1 MMKKYNVRKML
12 ITTLSVVTLGLMVNG
27 TMAVKPLD
35 GEVVVNAA
43 NPMPTP
49 TEFAMVEGASVR
61 TVENAGI
68 RFSTILSKTWID
80 GLSAEGKEIEVGT
93 IVIPASK
100 LTDTTDAN
108 FNVSTENVQTYVHT
122 TDKWLAVDN
131 DYYKVNAV
139 LSDIPDA
146 ELATKIAAKS
156 YVKINGEVYD
166 YADAQTRS
174 IAQVAYAAKEDGNE
188 AEYLT
193 TVLDT
198 TIADIDVA
206 WSVAEGNYV
215 ALPVGGEMQ
224 LTVTSTAK
232 EGVTLTETPNL
243 ADFGLAFK
251 EGQEG
256 DALLNITDDGKV
268 TAKAGGET
276 KTANIVASA
285 AGKEAGLNVKVTSA
299 ETTKIEDNF
308 YGTQNEAGDN
318 LFVSRYDP
326 IAAATPAKNYEA
338 GYIADGNSSMRV
350 RLNKYSGSGGMIK
363 FNVGV
368 DGVQE
373 NNIDDLFERGA
384 TSLSFEIYV
393 RTHDDA
399 APDLYYTF
407 NSSRPTNATTEKGTL
422 FAKSWNSI
430 TITKADYEGAVN
442 NGTFYFSMFTKA
454 TKIDYIYDLYFDCF
468 TVQGTLDSMPEPTV
482 NSDLEEHF
490 TNGNTSND
498 GDEYFICGV
507 SNGPASGIT
516 KNTAVAYILDGE
528 SSWEWKLKNNSKV
541 NGLCCMSMGMGSAYN
556 IDTILNTAGVESVSF
571 QVYSTCKTDLYWG
584 IASGRIT
591 TGTKVL
597 TKGAWTTVTITKADI
612 EGLSKAYFSICT
624 QDGTNMGAGLSTS
637 TYFSLYFDD
646 IQINYT

>member
-1 MMKKYNVRKML
+1 MKKMNVKKML
-12 ITTLSVVTLGLMVNG
+12 VATLSLATLGVAASGLVTIAPVSEG
-27 TMAVKPLD
+27 
-35 GEVVVNAA
+35 VVASA
-43 NPMPTP
+43 ESAKPTP
-49 TEFAMVEGASVR
+49 ATFEMIEGASVR
-61 TVENAGI
+61 TTAPSGI
-68 RFSTILSKTWID
+68 RFSTYLNKAWID
-80 GLSAEGKEIEVGT
+80 GEIAAGKTVEVGT
-93 IVIPASK
+93 LVIPASK
-100 LTDTTDAN
+100 LADTTDAN
-108 FNVSTENVQTYVHT
+108 FNVDTANVLKYTHDQATQWI
-122 TDKWLAVDN
+122 TDG

-139 LSDIPDA
+139 LSDIPNE

-156 YVKINGEVYD
+156 YVKINNVVYD

-174 IAQVAYAAKEDGNE
+174 IAQVAYLAKESGNE

-193 TVLDT
+193 TVLNT

-224 LTVTSTAK
+224 LTVTSTAA
-232 EGVTLTETPNL
+232 EGVTLAETPNL

-268 TAKAGGET
+268 TAKAGSEK

-285 AGKEAGLNVKVTSA
+285 AGKSAGLNVKVTHA
-299 ETTKIEDNF
+299 ETTNIEDNF
-308 YGTQNEAGDN
+308 YGTQNVAGDN

-368 DGVQE
+368 SGVQE

-468 TVQGTLDSMPEPTV
+468 TVQGTLDPMPEPTF

-490 TNGNTSND
+490 TNGNTANT

-507 SNGPASGIT
+507 SNGPASGMT
-516 KNTAVAYILDGE
+516 KNTVAAYVLDGD
-528 SSWEWKLKNNSKV
+528 SSWEWKLKNNSRE
-541 NGLCCMSMGMGSAYN
+541 NGLCCISTGTGSEWN
-556 IDTILNTAGVESVSF
+556 IDTILNTDGVESVSF
-571 QVYSTCKTDLYWG
+571 QVWSTCNTDLYWN

-612 EGLSKAYFSICT
+612 EGLSTAYFSICT
-624 QDGTNMGAGLSTS
+624 QDGTNMGAGLANT